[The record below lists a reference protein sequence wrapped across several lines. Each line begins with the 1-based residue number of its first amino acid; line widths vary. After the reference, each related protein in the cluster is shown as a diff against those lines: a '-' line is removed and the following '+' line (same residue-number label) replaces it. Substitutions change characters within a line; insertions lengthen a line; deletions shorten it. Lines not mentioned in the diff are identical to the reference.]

1 MLYTLN
7 TDFMCYIVWRF
18 CFVAMI
24 SSRLDGRV
32 SKAIASEVDHLG
44 LIPSPVKPKAQKLVF
59 TVLYLT
65 LSPKGTVL
73 VIMVMTIFKT

>member
-1 MLYTLN
+1 
-7 TDFMCYIVWRF
+7 MCSIVWRF
-18 CFVAMI
+18 CFVTMI
-24 SSRLDGRV
+24 SSRLNGRV

-65 LSPKGTVL
+65 LSTKGIVL
-73 VIMVMTIFKT
+73 LMMVMTIFET

>member
-7 TDFMCYIVWRF
+7 TDFMCSMVKRF
-18 CFVAMI
+18 CFITMI

-44 LIPSPVKPKAQKLVF
+44 LIPSPAKPKAHKLVF
-59 TVLYLT
+59 TA
-65 LSPKGTVL
+65 S
-73 VIMVMTIFKT
+73 IFDTQH